1 MSFDMWFY
9 IYYCYFETS
18 AADGKQKRIINVNVI
33 QVVSALLLS
42 ITRYIT
48 TNVCSVFKWQ
58 QLDIVREWARC
69 TFVDFSLVFVFANY
83 KNLVKSDTPINKH
96 IIRIPFFSLAF
107 FSRNCTFYLKQRLH
121 MQWPWKY
128 YVRSFRSDK
137 QEHVSLTFK
146 VILLSISK
154 IYLVYKTLDLVDK

>member
-1 MSFDMWFY
+1 MSFNMWFY
-9 IYYCYFETS
+9 ICYYFFETS

-58 QLDIVREWARC
+58 QLDIENGQDVPLKI
-69 TFVDFSLVFVFANY
+69 SL
-83 KNLVKSDTPINKH
+83 LVLYLPIIRTLWRAIHWSTN
-96 IIRIPFFSLAF
+96 IIRISFFTLVF
-107 FSRNCTFYLKQRLH
+107 FSRNCMFCLKQSLH

-128 YVRSFRSDK
+128 YIRSFRCDK
-137 QEHVSLTFK
+137 QEHVFLTFK
-146 VILLSISK
+146 VILLSTSK